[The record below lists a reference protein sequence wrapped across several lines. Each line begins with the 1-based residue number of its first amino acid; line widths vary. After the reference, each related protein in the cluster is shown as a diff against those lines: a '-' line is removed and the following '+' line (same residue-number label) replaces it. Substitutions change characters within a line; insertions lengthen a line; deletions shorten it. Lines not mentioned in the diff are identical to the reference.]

1 MEHLTRQQI
10 ILLALLVSFVS
21 SIATG
26 IVTVSLL
33 DQNSPAVTQT
43 INRVVEKTIQTVSPG
58 TTTMKETIVVR
69 EDEAVTNAIAK
80 AGKSIAR
87 IWSNGAFVGLGV
99 ILSNSGKVAVYTDNV
114 YTDNLRA
121 DLEGG
126 NAVSL
131 SFLSR
136 DSITGVSI
144 FQAEQSTD
152 PKLAR
157 VYTPSV
163 LANSGAIKLGQS
175 VILILGREELFVDT
189 GIISSKNT
197 DRIKVNALG
206 ENFDS
211 RAILVNL
218 LGEVIAINDGSSQN
232 SFLPSNILKTYAT
245 P

>member
-10 ILLALLVSFVS
+10 VLLALLVSFVS

-26 IVTVSLL
+26 IVTVSLM
-33 DQNSPAVTQT
+33 DQGSPAVTQT

-58 TTTMKETIVVR
+58 ATTTRETIVVR
-69 EDEAVTNAIAK
+69 EDEAVTNAIAR
-80 AGKSIAR
+80 AGKSVVR
-87 IWSNGAFVGLGV
+87 IWSGDTFVGLGV

-114 YTDNLRA
+114 YTDNLQA

-136 DSITGVSI
+136 DPMTGVSLL
-144 FQAEQSTD
+144 QAEQSPD

-157 VYTPSV
+157 VYTAAV
-163 LANSGAIKLGQS
+163 LANSSAIKLGQS
-175 VILILGREELFVDT
+175 VILVLGREELSVAT
-189 GIISSKNT
+189 GIVSSKNT

-218 LGEVIAINDGSSQN
+218 LGEVIAINDGTGQN
-232 SFLPSNILKTYAT
+232 SFLPSNVLKTYAT

>member
-10 ILLALLVSFVS
+10 VLLALLVSFVS

-26 IVTVSLL
+26 IVTVSLM
-33 DQNSPAVTQT
+33 DQNSPSVTQT
-43 INRVVEKTIQTVSPG
+43 INRVVEKTIETVSPG
-58 TTTMKETIVVR
+58 ATTTKETIVVR

-80 AGKSIAR
+80 AGKSITR
-87 IWSNGAFVGLGV
+87 VWSNDTFVGLGV

-114 YTDNLRA
+114 YTNNLRA

-126 NAVSL
+126 NVVSL

-136 DSITGVSI
+136 DPITGVSL
-144 FQAEQSTD
+144 FQAEQSVD

-157 VYTPSV
+157 VYAPTV
-163 LANSGAIKLGQS
+163 LANSNTIKLGQS
-175 VILILGREELFVDT
+175 VILILGREELSVAT

-232 SFLPSNILKTYAT
+232 SFLPSNTLKTYAT